1 MYRRSA
7 KPLPS
12 TRGPITP
19 KMRWTPIIIASSLAV
34 VEVCLSYYYDMVWMI
49 PFILLGMWF
58 QTRAI
63 MRLHVQR
70 IKRMG
75 RLRIKRQRSMKRC
88 PVGGCMYARE
98 FLGGSEDGWC
108 CCMKYL

>member
-1 MYRRSA
+1 
-7 KPLPS
+7 
-12 TRGPITP
+12 
-19 KMRWTPIIIASSLAV
+19 
-34 VEVCLSYYYDMVWMI
+34 
-49 PFILLGMWF
+49 
-58 QTRAI
+58 

-98 FLGGSEDGWC
+98 FLGGSEDGFC